1 MTSIQLLA
9 YFYLYPLLIFGLSS
23 YIVNVTGNI
32 TFQTVILSA
41 GGISDIGYG
50 ADDSANPQTWLLF
63 TSAKSFARK
72 LTSIIF

>member
-50 ADDSANPQTWLLF
+50 ADDSANPQT
-63 TSAKSFARK
+63 
-72 LTSIIF
+72 